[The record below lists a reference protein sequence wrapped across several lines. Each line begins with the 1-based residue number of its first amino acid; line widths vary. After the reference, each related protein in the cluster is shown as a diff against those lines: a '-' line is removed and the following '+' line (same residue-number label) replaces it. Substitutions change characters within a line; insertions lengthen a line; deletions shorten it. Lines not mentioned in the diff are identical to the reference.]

1 MPYSPTRIVDYERW
15 YGIKTIK
22 PIEHYGSLKYV
33 LMEGVH
39 LEQQKDLALRVQIRN
54 EQEASL
60 VEQYKMRIAE
70 LKAELS
76 LDYNDFA
83 ESFIKRLKA

>member
-1 MPYSPTRIVDYERW
+1 
-15 YGIKTIK
+15 
-22 PIEHYGSLKYV
+22 
-33 LMEGVH
+33 MEGVH